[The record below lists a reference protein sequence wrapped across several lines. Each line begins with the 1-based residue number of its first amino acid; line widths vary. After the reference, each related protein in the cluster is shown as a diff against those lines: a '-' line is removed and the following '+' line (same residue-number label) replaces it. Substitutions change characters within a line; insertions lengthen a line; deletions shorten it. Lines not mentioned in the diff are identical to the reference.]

1 MLTMDDAVNA
11 ERAEPAARLDR
22 SFASIAAVDLNLL
35 VPLLALLEERSV
47 TRAADRVR
55 LSQPAM
61 SHSLRRLRNLLG
73 DELLVRRGGAMVLT
87 PRAEGLIG
95 PVRRALGES
104 MRALLPPRFDPATD
118 ERVVSIAMTTSTA
131 FVFGPLMRRLLDER
145 APRMTLRLQTGDLS
159 SPDVAAESGA
169 DVVLLTEGLRAVGE
183 RERLYDDRW
192 VVLASLDAGREAG
205 EGGLADGSASD
216 SSGSA
221 GADSETL
228 RLLEEEPHIVFEREG
243 LQLRPYDLL
252 ERQGVRM
259 SARHTVSNYLLIPHF
274 LREVRGVAL
283 HRFQVGW
290 EFRRQGA
297 VQMREFPMPIPP
309 LGIDMVWNPWLID
322 EAFKEWLRELLID
335 AAAPLRLR
343 GARDDA

>member
-1 MLTMDDAVNA
+1 MVLLMDDAVNA
-11 ERAEPAARLDR
+11 DRAEPADRLDH
-22 SFASIAAVDLNLL
+22 SFAGIASVDLNLL

-61 SHSLRRLRNLLG
+61 SHSLRRLRSLLG

-104 MRALLPPRFDPATD
+104 MRALLPPSFDPATD
-118 ERVVSIAMTTSTA
+118 ERVVSVAMTTSTA

-159 SPDVAAESGA
+159 SPDVAAQSGA
-169 DVVLLTEGLRAVGE
+169 DVVLLTEGLRVVGE

-192 VVLASLDAGREAG
+192 VVLTSPDIGREVG
-205 EGGLADGSASD
+205 EGGTSRGAD
-216 SSGSA
+216 
-221 GADSETL
+221 ADSETL

-252 ERQGVRM
+252 ERHGVRM

-290 EFRRQGA
+290 KFRLQGA
-297 VQMREFPMPIPP
+297 VQMREFPLAIPP

-335 AAAPLRLR
+335 VAAPLRLR
-343 GARDDA
+343 AAREGA